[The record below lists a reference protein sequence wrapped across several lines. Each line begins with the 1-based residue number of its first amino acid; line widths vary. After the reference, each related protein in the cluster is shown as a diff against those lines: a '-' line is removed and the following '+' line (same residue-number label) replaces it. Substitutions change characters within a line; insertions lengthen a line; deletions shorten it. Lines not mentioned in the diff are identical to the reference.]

1 LVAIAAE
8 PVTAVV
14 VPLVSEAHRDAVVAK
29 GPELLDQP
37 VVELAVPLPPE
48 ERLDRL
54 ASLQELRAIAPAA
67 VGRVGEGD
75 ARGIARVP
83 GVLGET
89 DLLHGSLGAEGRK
102 RGTAQGGAWRRS
114 GAGGAGGGLARGSHL
129 LVGLV
134 EEDLLAPLLLLV
146 AEPTLAPLAVELP
159 ALLHRGTRADRVHPA
174 LQVGEAAPDAF
185 VDQVPQQGCPG
196 PAHDVRDGV
205 L

>member
-1 LVAIAAE
+1 MIARSVLNVPRKSVRTCLIVSLRGAAADPARCLGSMRRLTVPSEAQVAEPRMVVGAAAERPAILALALLDRHIVDARDAQAHEALLVELPVLVAIAAE

-75 ARGIARVP
+75 ARGIARV
-83 GVLGET
+83 
-89 DLLHGSLGAEGRK
+89 
-102 RGTAQGGAWRRS
+102 
-114 GAGGAGGGLARGSHL
+114 
-129 LVGLV
+129 
-134 EEDLLAPLLLLV
+134 
-146 AEPTLAPLAVELP
+146 
-159 ALLHRGTRADRVHPA
+159 
-174 LQVGEAAPDAF
+174 
-185 VDQVPQQGCPG
+185 
-196 PAHDVRDGV
+196 
-205 L
+205 